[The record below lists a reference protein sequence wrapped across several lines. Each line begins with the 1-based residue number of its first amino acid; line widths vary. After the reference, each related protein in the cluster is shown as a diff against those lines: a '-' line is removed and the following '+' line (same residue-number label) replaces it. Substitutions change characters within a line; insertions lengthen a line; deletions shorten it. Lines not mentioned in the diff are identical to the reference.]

1 MEIGKSPRAIA
12 ARSALLVLLSVS
24 SAYAQTAS
32 PPTEL
37 APVEVHAQRVDSDWL
52 EAGTAI
58 TSVDAADLTADR
70 ALSLA
75 ESLQRVPGVF
85 VQNQYNFSQGLR
97 LSIRGFGA
105 RASFGVRGIRVLVD
119 GVPLTLP
126 DGQTELDGFDLS
138 LVDRVEVIRGP
149 ASTLYGNAAG
159 GVLALTTREPPPDF
173 GASLDLSGGELG
185 YRGQRASAGG
195 TAGHWSGLGAY
206 SRLRSDGPRAQGRG
220 ESDAF
225 SGKLRYQGA
234 AGNLRLILNAIDNES
249 LDPGG
254 LNAGEVQADRSQAAP
269 NNLLYDAGETIRQQR
284 VSAAWDAPL
293 SELAGYRLWL
303 YAGQREFANRLPFSG
318 GGQSAFDRD
327 FGGAGAQYT
336 RRSQLFGLAQQWS
349 VGLDL
354 EAQRDDRHRYDNG
367 EGGLRGA
374 ETLHQ
379 REKADGAGLF
389 GEGEV
394 ELGGGF
400 SASAGVRYDRLK
412 LAVDDR
418 FESDGDDGG
427 SRTLHEWSLSGGL
440 EYAIA
445 SQHRLYLRLS
455 DSFESPTINELAN
468 PDGGGFNRDLEAA
481 HALNRELGFKG
492 RGGAFRYELALYNIE
507 LDDELLSYEI
517 EGQSGRTYYRNAGR
531 SSRDGVEASLDWRL
545 SSAWQLS
552 LAYTWSRNRFDEYTL
567 DGVDYAG
574 NTVPGLPRHQGFA
587 ELAWAL
593 GIWSARVNV
602 VAYDHYEADDANTQ
616 RANGVALSNLR
627 VAASLPLSHLRIEP
641 YAGIDNLFDREY
653 YDNLRINAS
662 FGRYYEPGPG
672 RTVYAGIKLIY

>member
-1 MEIGKSPRAIA
+1 MEIRKSPRAIA

-85 VQNQYNFSQGLR
+85 AQNQYNFSQGLR

-138 LVDRVEVIRGP
+138 LVDRLEVIRGP

-159 GVLALTTREPPPDF
+159 GVLALTTREPPHDF

-234 AGNLRLILNAIDNES
+234 AGSLRLILNAIDNES

-293 SELAGYRLWL
+293 SELADYRLWL

-567 DGVDYAG
+567 DGVDSPA
-574 NTVPGLPRHQGFA
+574 TPCPA
-587 ELAWAL
+587 C
-593 GIWSARVNV
+593 RVI
-602 VAYDHYEADDANTQ
+602 
-616 RANGVALSNLR
+616 RASPNW
-627 VAASLPLSHLRIEP
+627 
-641 YAGIDNLFDREY
+641 
-653 YDNLRINAS
+653 
-662 FGRYYEPGPG
+662 PG
-672 RTVYAGIKLIY
+672 RTESGVRVSTWSPTIITRRTMPTPSAQTAWR